1 MSESGNDEPSGTR
14 FKRALPMVQ
23 LAAPLSRHPR
33 DNWRRARPFPMG
45 KRARRAFHGV
55 LRAMCPER
63 PVVLTAKLERSV
75 ERNVRL
81 LMAYMPKPVARG
93 MWFSLFVLDWAPR
106 LLLVSPRR
114 LQGMEPER
122 AAKVLRRL
130 ARCRFRF
137 VKTALVGIR
146 GLILSAYFDQD
157 EVHRALR
164 YAPVPFIS
172 ERLERR
178 RMLLGSGKA
187 RAG

>member
-1 MSESGNDEPSGTR
+1 MSNNRNDEPSGTR
-14 FKRALPMVQ
+14 FRRALPVVPP
-23 LAAPLSRHPR
+23 AAPLSRHPR
-33 DNWRRARPFPMG
+33 DGWKRARPFPMG
-45 KRARRAFHGV
+45 KGARRAFYGV
-55 LRAMCPER
+55 LRAVCPER
-63 PVVLTAKLERSV
+63 PVMLTAKLERKV

-81 LMAYMPKPVARG
+81 LMAYMPRPVARG

-106 LLLVSPRR
+106 LLLVSPKR
-114 LQGMEPER
+114 LQRMDPEH

-157 EVHRALR
+157 EVHRALG
-164 YAPVPFIS
+164 YAPVPFMT

-178 RMLLGSGKA
+178 RALLDARRA